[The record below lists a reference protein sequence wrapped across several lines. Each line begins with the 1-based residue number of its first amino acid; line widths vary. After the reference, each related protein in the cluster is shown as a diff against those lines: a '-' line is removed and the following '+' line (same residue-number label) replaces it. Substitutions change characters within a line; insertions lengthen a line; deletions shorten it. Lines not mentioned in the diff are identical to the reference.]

1 MTLQVSPQTKRV
13 FHLSLPIFAELLLQL
28 LVGNMDQFMIS
39 HFGPAA
45 VAAIGNGNQ
54 VMNVV
59 IIVLTTM
66 STAATILLTQHI
78 GAGRVGEECSEIVT
92 VAVTVSAVFSFLV
105 GLFLLL
111 EPELV
116 FQLLRTPEDAFDGA
130 CLYTRIVGGTVLLQ
144 GLYIQLCAVLRS
156 YTLLKEVVVLSV
168 SMNLLNVVG
177 NAILINGF
185 FGFPQMG
192 VAGAA
197 VSTVISK
204 AVGLTLACI
213 TLKRK
218 CTVRFS
224 LQYLHPFPAKTFR
237 ALLGIA
243 LPSGTEALSYNVS
256 QTFIL
261 RFINLMGAA
270 VVSAKVYGSMLA
282 NVAYVY
288 SIAVGQATQIIL
300 GYMIGGRKLDE
311 VSGRVWST
319 IRIALAASELLTL
332 LILIFCDPI
341 YSIFTDDPVIHALAR
356 QGRQL
361 CYAFLPEAAADQLLN
376 ILRLSERT
384 FSSFLSG
391 QCLEA
396 VILGTMFFV
405 SMTLLHFPYALLV
418 GVLIA
423 LTALIPI
430 VGAFIGCAVGALLML
445 VNDPWQ
451 ALWFIVLFLVLQQI
465 EGNLIYPHVVGSSVG
480 LPSIWV
486 LAAVT
491 VGGSLMG
498 ILGML
503 VFIPLCSV
511 LYALL
516 RQLTVHRLKQRR
528 VPAEK
533 WREPPKK

>member
-39 HFGPAA
+39 HFGSAA

-78 GAGRVGEECSEIVT
+78 GAGRVGKECSEIVT

-156 YTLLKEVVVLSV
+156 YTLLKEVVALSV
-168 SMNLLNVVG
+168 SMNLLNVAG

-224 LQYLHPFPAKTFR
+224 LQYLRPFPAKTFR

-341 YSIFTDDPVIHALAR
+341 YSIFTDDPVIHAL
-356 QGRQL
+356 GRQIL
-361 CYAFLPEAAADQLLN
+361 YVEFGLEIGRSIN
-376 ILRLSERT
+376 IVMTR
-384 FSSFLSG
+384 
-391 QCLEA
+391 CLTTA
-396 VILGTMFFV
+396 GDVWY
-405 SMTLLHFPYALLV
+405 PV
-418 GVLIA
+418 GVGIFSMW
-423 LTALIPI
+423 I
-430 VGAFIGCAVGALLML
+430 VA
-445 VNDPWQ
+445 
-451 ALWFIVLFLVLQQI
+451 
-465 EGNLIYPHVVGSSVG
+465 
-480 LPSIWV
+480 
-486 LAAVT
+486 
-491 VGGSLMG
+491 VGGSWLLGHALNWGLVG
-498 ILGML
+498 IWIAMACDECLRGALFTIRFRSGKWKETRL
-503 VFIPLCSV
+503 VSDS
-511 LYALL
+511 
-516 RQLTVHRLKQRR
+516 TKGT
-528 VPAEK
+528 
-533 WREPPKK
+533 

>member
-1 MTLQVSPQTKRV
+1 MTLQFSPQTRRV

-39 HFGPAA
+39 HFGSAA

-156 YTLLKEVVVLSV
+156 YTLLKEVVEVKFNNLMEIPILLSIV
-168 SMNLLNVVG
+168 VTGRSRKEKLLPDFCG
-177 NAILINGF
+177 SPKG
-185 FGFPQMG
+185 G
-192 VAGAA
+192 VAGPA

-341 YSIFTDDPVIHALAR
+341 YNIFTDDPVIHAL
-356 QGRQL
+356 GRQIL
-361 CYAFLPEAAADQLLN
+361 YVEFGLEIGRSIN
-376 ILRLSERT
+376 IVMTR
-384 FSSFLSG
+384 
-391 QCLEA
+391 CLTTA
-396 VILGTMFFV
+396 GDVWY
-405 SMTLLHFPYALLV
+405 PV
-418 GVLIA
+418 GVGIFSMW
-423 LTALIPI
+423 I
-430 VGAFIGCAVGALLML
+430 VA
-445 VNDPWQ
+445 
-451 ALWFIVLFLVLQQI
+451 
-465 EGNLIYPHVVGSSVG
+465 
-480 LPSIWV
+480 
-486 LAAVT
+486 
-491 VGGSLMG
+491 VGGSWLLGHALNWGLVG
-498 ILGML
+498 IWIAMACDECLRGALFTIRFRSGKWKETRL
-503 VFIPLCSV
+503 VSDS
-511 LYALL
+511 
-516 RQLTVHRLKQRR
+516 TKGT
-528 VPAEK
+528 
-533 WREPPKK
+533 